1 MQDTVTRSG
10 IATATDGPLRPAVS
24 ATGPRTMAVRA
35 VEGLAMTTNGRCMQ
49 QGLAPRA
56 AEGLVLAI
64 VKAPALHV
72 LSSRILPQTEP
83 ISGRKHT
90 ELNRQTR
97 VIERLVSHRKQTTAT
112 CSNRQKIKKCGSC
125 IRRPLGGWLMG
136 YVRARLFTLSCAGQP
151 YREAPKIQGFPP

>member
-24 ATGPRTMAVRA
+24 ATDPRTMAMRT
-35 VEGLAMTTNGRCMQ
+35 VEGLAMTTAGGWMQ
-49 QGLAPRA
+49 QGLAPSV

-97 VIERLVSHRKQTTAT
+97 EVERPVTYRKQSATT
-112 CSNRQKIKKCGSC
+112 CSNRQKFQKWPSTFLPELVQARMLSFSLRIQQAVL
-125 IRRPLGGWLMG
+125 PEGGKL
-136 YVRARLFTLSCAGQP
+136 
-151 YREAPKIQGFPP
+151 

>member
-1 MQDTVTRSG
+1 MENTVTTSKV
-10 IATATDGPLRPAVS
+10 AAAPDGPLRPAVS
-24 ATGPRTMAVRA
+24 ATGPRTTAVRA
-35 VEGLAMTTNGRCMQ
+35 VEGLAMTTDGRWMQ

-97 VIERLVSHRKQTTAT
+97 EVERPVTYRKQSATT
-112 CSNRQKIKKCGSC
+112 CSNRQKFQKWTSTFLPELVQARMLSFSLRIQQAVL
-125 IRRPLGGWLMG
+125 PEGGKL
-136 YVRARLFTLSCAGQP
+136 
-151 YREAPKIQGFPP
+151 

>member
-24 ATGPRTMAVRA
+24 ATDLRTMAVRA
-35 VEGLAMTTNGRCMQ
+35 VEGLAMTTDGRWMQ
-49 QGLAPRA
+49 QGLAPSV
-56 AEGLVLAI
+56 AERLVLAV

-72 LSSRILPQTEP
+72 LPSRILPKIER

-97 VIERLVSHRKQTTAT
+97 VIERLVSYRKQTPAT
-112 CSNRQKIKKCGSC
+112 CSNRQKIKKWSVTFLPAVAQFRMLSFSLCSQHAILPKGGS
-125 IRRPLGGWLMG
+125 L
-136 YVRARLFTLSCAGQP
+136 
-151 YREAPKIQGFPP
+151 